1 MDDKGKELC
10 PRLID
15 YLVVVGKRPKQ
26 RSTSVSTH
34 DGLPL
39 SPNSHTV
46 SHPELLRRYPTDDH
60 KDFPLPNEVTVFCQP
75 EGCPTISYSNRE
87 RRAKDT
93 QFFVFMLTEK
103 DTSKI
108 RYGVC
113 LNFFQSC
120 ERRTA
125 DGPANKTKKRDQ
137 QVSLTSMCLISHHP
151 FISIFHELM
160 IILKKLIDAANYRA
174 SLSNSLKEIVWS
186 VLTGSW
192 QDTIPTEVMKEIKQ
206 IETWIL
212 MMLSSPV
219 PVPGK
224 TKVQLE
230 ILPPEIIPMFS
241 FALPDHTRFSLVDFP
256 LHLPFELLGIEAA
269 VKVLSAVML
278 EYKVVLQS
286 RNYNAVSMC
295 VLSFVALLYPL
306 EYMFP
311 VIPLL
316 PAYMQS
322 AEHLL
327 LAPTPFVIGVPSSF
341 WAHKKL
347 QEIPSDIIVVDLD
360 SCQVHIPEE
369 LSLPELPEPDASQL
383 KMNIRN
389 ALNKMSTNLVEER
402 RGSIEA
408 NYTNDADEV
417 DVACRVSMVKFYNS
431 TNVFA
436 NFSEHT
442 RTLRLYPRP
451 VVALQSE
458 SFLRSRPNCTQFT
471 MDLCRTQAVEYFAEE
486 CLCPKNETFVRVQ
499 NGIEKAQ
506 QVGDK
511 AKWFADGLMPVHFT
525 VYPDNS
531 TLASALDV
539 WKHRHIASKP
549 LGEVNDVYKE
559 PLNLEIPASESAV
572 SLGSSISSGHSSPS
586 SSRSASAQDSEA
598 DFARLAEN
606 LALKSDAKG
615 AFSFDHEDDEEEHTP
630 LSSLTDT
637 SGNFMSGFNGLAEKS
652 SGIFSQVLNK
662 TGGLKQA
669 QAIRDKALKPL
680 ANATASRIEQSQHAV
695 KSKTQGVQT
704 SAQTANQQSKNQQ
717 AVREVCDAI
726 LAGQGIG
733 MFAYPKFKRLM
744 EDESLRE
751 LVCSKLNLGL
761 ENKLTEEEYVKE
773 FPLTRAQYK
782 GYVKVLQACLAGI
795 ELSFNTPG
803 SNGLASVFHV
813 LEIAHTHFWS
823 RDDGSMTPASQPN
836 SVLNTPSASSHDFQQ
851 MQPRQKLPA
860 TSFDMRASPKP
871 IGKMPLS
878 LPVVNSASTS
888 PRSIATP
895 MEPTRH
901 YIYQDLILPSPNPL
915 WQNTVFW
922 ENAFYDVVGQE
933 RDIIG
938 MDQEPSEMIDRY
950 ATLSDS
956 ERKRLELEEDR
967 LLSTL
972 LHNLTGYMIMCGTG
986 QKAIQQKI
994 RRLLGKSHIGL
1005 VCSKTINILLDDL
1018 PQQQGNGIP
1027 LKPLGSRLVQKQSF
1041 TVYAGSNAQGTM
1053 MFLEVCDDA
1062 VVLRAVTG
1070 AVTER
1075 WWYERLVNMT
1085 YSPKTKVLCL
1095 WRRHEDKVH
1104 MDKFF
1109 TKKCREL
1116 YLCMKAAMERAAARG
1131 RVSVEGRDL
1140 GGEFPVHDTETNQ
1153 GGLMQVRIDGIA
1165 ILFENSQ
1172 VFIELANIKK
1182 CNTYGGNCFVLE
1194 EFDRKKGEM
1203 VQRRYFSQMADQIC
1217 YAVLCVFSFVAAG
1230 QKNQASPKKLEK

>member
-1 MDDKGKELC
+1 
-10 PRLID
+10 
-15 YLVVVGKRPKQ
+15 
-26 RSTSVSTH
+26 
-34 DGLPL
+34 
-39 SPNSHTV
+39 
-46 SHPELLRRYPTDDH
+46 
-60 KDFPLPNEVTVFCQP
+60 
-75 EGCPTISYSNRE
+75 
-87 RRAKDT
+87 
-93 QFFVFMLTEK
+93 
-103 DTSKI
+103 
-108 RYGVC
+108 
-113 LNFFQSC
+113 
-120 ERRTA
+120 
-125 DGPANKTKKRDQ
+125 
-137 QVSLTSMCLISHHP
+137 
-151 FISIFHELM
+151 
-160 IILKKLIDAANYRA
+160 
-174 SLSNSLKEIVWS
+174 
-186 VLTGSW
+186 
-192 QDTIPTEVMKEIKQ
+192 
-206 IETWIL
+206 
-212 MMLSSPV
+212 
-219 PVPGK
+219 
-224 TKVQLE
+224 
-230 ILPPEIIPMFS
+230 
-241 FALPDHTRFSLVDFP
+241 
-256 LHLPFELLGIEAA
+256 
-269 VKVLSAVML
+269 
-278 EYKVVLQS
+278 
-286 RNYNAVSMC
+286 
-295 VLSFVALLYPL
+295 
-306 EYMFP
+306 
-311 VIPLL
+311 
-316 PAYMQS
+316 
-322 AEHLL
+322 
-327 LAPTPFVIGVPSSF
+327 
-341 WAHKKL
+341 
-347 QEIPSDIIVVDLD
+347 
-360 SCQVHIPEE
+360 
-369 LSLPELPEPDASQL
+369 
-383 KMNIRN
+383 
-389 ALNKMSTNLVEER
+389 
-402 RGSIEA
+402 
-408 NYTNDADEV
+408 
-417 DVACRVSMVKFYNS
+417 
-431 TNVFA
+431 
-436 NFSEHT
+436 
-442 RTLRLYPRP
+442 
-451 VVALQSE
+451 
-458 SFLRSRPNCTQFT
+458 
-471 MDLCRTQAVEYFAEE
+471 
-486 CLCPKNETFVRVQ
+486 
-499 NGIEKAQ
+499 
-506 QVGDK
+506 
-511 AKWFADGLMPVHFT
+511 
-525 VYPDNS
+525 
-531 TLASALDV
+531 
-539 WKHRHIASKP
+539 
-549 LGEVNDVYKE
+549 
-559 PLNLEIPASESAV
+559 
-572 SLGSSISSGHSSPS
+572 
-586 SSRSASAQDSEA
+586 
-598 DFARLAEN
+598 
-606 LALKSDAKG
+606 
-615 AFSFDHEDDEEEHTP
+615 
-630 LSSLTDT
+630 
-637 SGNFMSGFNGLAEKS
+637 MSGFNGLAEKS

-813 LEIAHTHFWS
+813 LEIAHTHFWIKYAICFVS
-823 RDDGSMTPASQPN
+823 RLPANAATPKTTGHLVRHACQPETHWKTRPGSE
-836 SVLNTPSASSHDFQQ
+836 ASSSSGAIPP
-851 MQPRQKLPA
+851 MPPRPPPPRQESIQENSKLA
-860 TSFDMRASPKP
+860 REASIESSSSSSQRTQLEKLR
-871 IGKMPLS
+871 MPLS
-878 LPVVNSASTS
+878 LPVVSNSASTS

-1116 YLCMKAAMERAAARG
+1116 YLCMKAAMEKAAARG